1 MGGDAKVAE
10 QSKDIVKD
18 LDKHLTMVKEQ
29 CATLD
34 ASLSQIDRYN
44 QVRCKNQDK
53 CIYAFLYLNRKFS
66 NCGSK

>member
-53 CIYAFLYLNRKFS
+53 CIYAF
-66 NCGSK
+66 CI

>member
-18 LDKHLTMVKEQ
+18 LDKHLTLVKEQ

-34 ASLSQIDRYN
+34 ASLSQIDRYH
-44 QVRCKNQDK
+44 QVCCKK
-53 CIYAFLYLNRKFS
+53 RGKYLFAYFLF
-66 NCGSK
+66 